1 MNSFLKW
8 LAKTPVGNAAG
19 IFVAVFITSQ
29 AATWTHT
36 GVITFAWTDVESWI
50 IPAFA
55 ASVIPIARW
64 LNPEDQGY
72 GNGSRNKDTGA

>member
-1 MNSFLKW
+1 MDLLKW
-8 LAKTPVGNAAG
+8 LGKTPIGNAAG
-19 IFVAVFITSQ
+19 IFVAVFLTSQ

-55 ASVIPIARW
+55 AAVIPIARW
-64 LNPEDQGY
+64 LNPEDTTY
-72 GNGSRNKDTGA
+72 GAGSRNKDTGA